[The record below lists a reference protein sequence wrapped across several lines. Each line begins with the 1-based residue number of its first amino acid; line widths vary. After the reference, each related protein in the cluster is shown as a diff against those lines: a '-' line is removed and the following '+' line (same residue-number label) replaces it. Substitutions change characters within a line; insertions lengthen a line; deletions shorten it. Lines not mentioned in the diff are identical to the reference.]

1 MKHSEEIEVKRG
13 SSEWA
18 KYANHLSSSDSDRVT
33 VYYKSDGSIDEEKT
47 YTSTYRNELAEQRGQ
62 QTQDTKSKG
71 KTEEKKES
79 CLMKIIKAPFRLIWW
94 LLKFILK
101 TVLTILTLGLIS
113 NFLNKDKD

>member
-1 MKHSEEIEVKRG
+1 MKRSEEIEVKRG

-33 VYYKSDGSIDEEKT
+33 VYYKSDGSIDEDKT
-47 YTSTYRNELAEQRGQ
+47 YTSTYRNKLAEQRGQ

-71 KTEEKKES
+71 KTEEKKEG